1 MLLRGCVRP
10 ACDSGRR
17 CRPASRAVARWRV
30 AFRELGGFR
39 VTSSFHASSFAGFA
53 GFAFTLSPALQPSAD
68 DAIISHRRGNVRPFD
83 DENQL
88 VAATQSVEF
97 IEEPI

>member
-1 MLLRGCVRP
+1 
-10 ACDSGRR
+10 
-17 CRPASRAVARWRV
+17 
-30 AFRELGGFR
+30 
-39 VTSSFHASSFAGFA
+39 
-53 GFAFTLSPALQPSAD
+53 
-68 DAIISHRRGNVRPFD
+68 VRPFD

>member
-68 DAIISHRRGNVRPFD
+68 GAIISRRR
-83 DENQL
+83 
-88 VAATQSVEF
+88 
-97 IEEPI
+97 